1 MHTLNNPALRIVRL
15 HGRLVHACESCL
27 SLSLGHGNNMAIR
40 RLIAAGS
47 YGPDEIRAM
56 TDAYDIALIV
66 LRLNDKDDPITELLA
81 KSIAAIVATGE
92 RKPGEI
98 ATKAIDALGID
109 RKNV

>member
-1 MHTLNNPALRIVRL
+1 
-15 HGRLVHACESCL
+15 
-27 SLSLGHGNNMAIR
+27 MAIR